1 MIEGP
6 SKINNQLPMT
16 DSQSSLT
23 LQAPAKINLSLR
35 ILGKRPDGFHA
46 VDTRMARLSVADR
59 VTVERIDAQDSVLEC
74 SDPSLPVDESNLALK
89 ALRAFEARA
98 KPGWRLFPDRRP
110 APAWRIHLEKHIP
123 AGAGLGGGSSD
134 AAAVL
139 KALNQLNGSPFT
151 VAQLAEIAAPI
162 GSDVPFFLFDSV
174 CDATGRGE
182 LIEPVSFP
190 HELHVVLV
198 KPPFG
203 IPTAWAYQ
211 KWSESK
217 ELNGVLY
224 APQICPWGTMVND
237 LERPVFAK
245 HLLLPTLKMW
255 LLEQRE
261 TQAAMMSGSGST
273 VFAVARSGVEAAR
286 LAERAQQWC
295 GETSW
300 VQVAK
305 TLANG

>member
-1 MIEGP
+1 M
-6 SKINNQLPMT
+6 NNAE
-16 DSQSSLT
+16 SSLT

-35 ILGKRPDGFHA
+35 VLGRRPDGFHA
-46 VDTRMARLSVADR
+46 VDTRMVRLSVGD
-59 VTVERIDAQDSVLEC
+59 VVKVERVAGSKSSVVC
-74 SDPSLPVDESNLALK
+74 SDASLPVDESNLALK
-89 ALRAFEARA
+89 ALRVFEERSRS
-98 KPGWRLFPDRRP
+98 GWKLFPDKLP

-139 KALNQLNGSPFT
+139 KALNQLSGSPFT
-151 VAQLAEIAAPI
+151 LAQLAEMAGPV

-182 LIEPVSFP
+182 VIEPVAFP

-211 KWSESK
+211 KWSASK
-217 ELNGVLY
+217 ELAGVLY

-237 LERPVFAK
+237 LERPVFEK
-245 HLLLPTLKMW
+245 HLMLPTLKMW
-255 LLEQRE
+255 LLEQPE
-261 TQAAMMSGSGST
+261 TMAAMMSGSGST
-273 VFAVARSGVEAAR
+273 VFAVAPSGVEAAR
-286 LAERAQQWC
+286 LAQRAQQWC

-300 VQVAK
+300 VRVAK
-305 TLANG
+305 TLVNP

>member
-1 MIEGP
+1 M
-6 SKINNQLPMT
+6 N
-16 DSQSSLT
+16 DSASSLT
-23 LQAPAKINLSLR
+23 LPAPAKINLSLR
-35 ILGKRPDGFHA
+35 VLGKRPDGFHA
-46 VDTRMARLSVADR
+46 VDTRMVRLSLADQ
-59 VTVERIDAQDSVLEC
+59 VTVKQIEGKASKLTC
-74 SDPSLPVDESNLALK
+74 SDTSLPLDESNLALK
-89 ALRAFEARA
+89 ALRAFEERSR
-98 KPGWRLFPDRRP
+98 PGWRLFGDKCP
-110 APAWRIHLEKHIP
+110 APAWSIHLEKHIP

-139 KALNQLNGSPFT
+139 KALNQLSGSPFT
-151 VAQLAEIAAPI
+151 LAQLAEIAVPI
-162 GSDVPFFLFDSV
+162 GCDVPFFLYDSA

-182 LIEPVSFP
+182 VIEPVSFP
-190 HELHVVLV
+190 HELCVLLV

-211 KWSESK
+211 KWKEST

-245 HLLLPTLKMW
+245 HLLLPSLKMW
-255 LLEQRE
+255 LLEQPE
-261 TQAAMMSGSGST
+261 TLAAMMSGSGST

-286 LAERAQQWC
+286 LAERVQPWC

-300 VQVAK
+300 VQVAR
-305 TLANG
+305 TLPNG